1 MRKDI
6 VKYGNQED
14 IDRIMELADE
24 LKLYTFMSE
33 GVLLNNYFVET
44 QDKISIGRA
53 KRKNIIIKENFLN
66 EWSSNYKIILTD
78 KEYDFSSEEDFE
90 KVLETI

>member
-1 MRKDI
+1 MRRNI

-14 IDRIMELADE
+14 IDRIMELAEE

-33 GVLLNNYFVET
+33 GVLVNNYFVET

-90 KVLETI
+90 KILKIM

>member
-1 MRKDI
+1 MRRDI

-14 IDRIMELADE
+14 IDRIMELAEE

-44 QDKISIGRA
+44 QDKISIGRT

-90 KVLETI
+90 KILKIM